1 MALSKQ
7 LISTIFVATAIT
19 VIFIVVFNS
28 NLRDQSFIWI
38 KTLPSQLQRYER
50 YINRIGF
57 GMENDSGNCYK
68 INKLDSYRIC
78 DKLPFSSTTCGSN
91 VNTDKNE
98 EHMVP
103 NIVHFVWIG
112 NLTLHF
118 YAYLTIRSAAANQ
131 KPDVILFHYT
141 HVEPQGDLWIRA
153 KQEIPCLIPVKFE
166 EPTSWQGNE
175 LDTVVHK
182 TDIARFD
189 ILLQHGGIYLDTDA
203 FILRSMD
210 PLRKFP
216 FTMGRSVQD
225 AFSSGVILS
234 EPNSTFLQ
242 TWSNL
247 FKNYTK
253 NDFFTKISLRIHLLK
268 PELPIHVEEI
278 SMQRPNPWCDGIES
292 IITESFNI
300 SENYILHLHPSKYG
314 KQLYTTLRED
324 DIRLHDTTYGAGAR
338 AALFGT
344 QDLIFFKSEVAL
356 AHNRTTQKPL
366 NLFKSMQKLRK
377 PEMLPGL

>member
-28 NLRDQSFIWI
+28 SLRDQSFIWI
-38 KTLPSQLQRYER
+38 KTLPSQLQSYER
-50 YINRIGF
+50 YINKIGV

-68 INKLDSYRIC
+68 VNKLDSYRIC

-91 VNTDKNE
+91 VNSDKNDDY
-98 EHMVP
+98 MVP

-131 KPDVILFHYT
+131 
-141 HVEPQGDLWIRA
+141 GDLWIRA
-153 KQEIPCLIPVKFE
+153 KQEIPCLVPVKFE
-166 EPTSWQGNE
+166 EPASWQGNE

-189 ILLQHGGIYLDTDA
+189 ILLKHGGIYLDTDA

-216 FTMGRSVQD
+216 FTMGRSVED

-247 FKNYTK
+247 FKYYTES
-253 NDFFTKISLRIHLLK
+253 DFFTKVSLRIHLLK

-292 IITESFNI
+292 IITESFDI
-300 SENYILHLHPSKYG
+300 SENYILHLHPSNMGNNCIQHY
-314 KQLYTTLRED
+314 
-324 DIRLHDTTYGAGAR
+324 
-338 AALFGT
+338 
-344 QDLIFFKSEVAL
+344 V
-356 AHNRTTQKPL
+356 RTTFACMTQPTAPVL
-366 NLFKSMQKLRK
+366 GLRYSAHK
-377 PEMLPGL
+377 T

>member
-19 VIFIVVFNS
+19 VIFIVVSNS

-225 AFSSGVILS
+225 AFSSADAYAGTPFFDHVTSNVGVTADSESRYSKIASFSRLPVNGGDAKGSGVILS

-253 NDFFTKISLRIHLLK
+253 NRS
-268 PELPIHVEEI
+268 
-278 SMQRPNPWCDGIES
+278 
-292 IITESFNI
+292 
-300 SENYILHLHPSKYG
+300 
-314 KQLYTTLRED
+314 
-324 DIRLHDTTYGAGAR
+324 TY
-338 AALFGT
+338 
-344 QDLIFFKSEVAL
+344 Q
-356 AHNRTTQKPL
+356 RTTFFIYTRQNMGNNCIQHYVKTTFVCMTQPTAPVL
-366 NLFKSMQKLRK
+366 GLRYSAHK
-377 PEMLPGL
+377 T